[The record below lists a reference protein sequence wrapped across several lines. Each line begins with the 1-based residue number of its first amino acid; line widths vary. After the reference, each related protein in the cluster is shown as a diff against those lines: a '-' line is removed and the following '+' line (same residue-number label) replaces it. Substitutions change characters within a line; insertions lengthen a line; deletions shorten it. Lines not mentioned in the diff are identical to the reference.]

1 MKLIIIFLTF
11 LSTLALAKDVNKII
25 DELNKKTASYK
36 NISIDFE
43 LEYENEIDSITE
55 KKIGKISIEGNK
67 YRLEIDQQ
75 LIVSNSIDQWI
86 YSKETNEVQ
95 IMKYDSENEFMN
107 PSNLLRIYEKDY
119 NFRYQKEYEFNSTFY
134 QVISLFP
141 NEENNDILK
150 IDLTIDKKKNIIK
163 KIQAFESSGAIFSY
177 NILKYRFDLK
187 NLNFEFN
194 TKEYEDIY
202 IIDLR

>member
-11 LSTLALAKDVNKII
+11 LSTLALGKDVNKII
-25 DELNKKTASYK
+25 DELNKKTASHK

-43 LEYENEIDSITE
+43 LKYENEIDSITE

-107 PSNLLRIYEKDY
+107 PSNLLKIYEKDY

-134 QVISLFP
+134 HVISLFP

-150 IDLTIDKKKNIIK
+150 IDLTIDMKKSIIK

>member
-11 LSTLALAKDVNKII
+11 LSTFALGKDVNKII
-25 DELNKKTASYK
+25 DELNKKTALYK

-55 KKIGKISIEGNK
+55 KKIGKISIEGDK

-107 PSNLLRIYEKDY
+107 PSNLLKIYEKDY
-119 NFRYQKEYEFNSTFY
+119 NFRYQKEYKINSTY
-134 QVISLFP
+134 YHVISLFP
-141 NEENNDILK
+141 NEENNEILK
-150 IDLTIDKKKNIIK
+150 IDLTIDKKKSIIK

-177 NILKYRFDLK
+177 NILKYKFDLK